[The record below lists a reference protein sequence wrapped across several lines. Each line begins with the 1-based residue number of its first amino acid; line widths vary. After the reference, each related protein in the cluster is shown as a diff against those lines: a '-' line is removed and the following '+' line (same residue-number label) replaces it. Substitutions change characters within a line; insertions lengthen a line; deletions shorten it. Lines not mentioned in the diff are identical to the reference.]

1 MSDATSPQYRPILHQ
16 PAGRGDPIRAR
27 GGGNA
32 KTQRP
37 SRSRQGERLTG
48 RFEALKRMLDEGLEV
63 TAALAG
69 GDPELVVV
77 FEVIDTTKDVIGAF
91 RKAGLEPLLDVEGMI
106 DDDDLGD
113 DFARLR
119 PADPESEPIKRFLHA
134 ALANRDAAYELVGL
148 WRRYV
153 AGRNMPTGFTNLT
166 QLFHLLHDV
175 RPWGPLDRIRATGL
189 RERVAE
195 QLTAPDALVPVQ
207 LELWFRSS
215 PEHRRAAEANVRAL
229 IEPDGNW
236 LGAAVHEEIGYH
248 GVAAEVP
255 FASLQALLDGGI
267 EAAAREIVLLQAPEL
282 LLVRPGGQ
290 HVGGSSDD
298 GIDGTPA
305 EPSTAQLGP
314 PLLGVLDGLPATN
327 HPRLAGRLDIVD
339 PDDIAG
345 DATYT
350 SDRRRHGTEVAGMA
364 IWGDLNRS
372 LAPATRRVAVRPIMR
387 PDPYV
392 DVRECVPIGQLPAD
406 LTIRAVRDLVGPAG
420 RAPGVR
426 IVNLAVADPY
436 GQFDT
441 LPSAWAR
448 AIDHLAFEHNLLFV
462 LAAGNHAGPL
472 PINAAE
478 LSAATGAN
486 RDELMA
492 EVLGEVSPMRRLL
505 APAESLNALT
515 VGALHADECGDVE
528 LGYRL
533 DPWGTEGFPSPVTSH
548 GRGIRRAIKPD
559 LAAPGGR
566 QLYLPSY
573 PATGDVTV
581 AGATALPPG
590 ILVPIPPDRQA
601 YERGTT
607 FSATEVAREAVR
619 IHDAIT
625 APDVAV
631 AEEHSV
637 VATKALLVH
646 GTAFPIGAQFGVETD
661 RLVGNGAWARDVAR
675 GCTASQATVLF
686 TGDLAAQTSVLL
698 ELPFPAPIAGS
709 RDIRSVGATMAWLS
723 PINWRHREYRQAKLT
738 LDGPSEMSARTRTL
752 SGPEYRLS
760 QRGTV
765 QHRRVETRSAF
776 AASKLTF
783 KIECLGQA
791 GGFEGTVPF
800 AVAVTIEIGAD
811 VGIDVYDLVR
821 TELLTRVRV

>member
-1 MSDATSPQYRPILHQ
+1 
-16 PAGRGDPIRAR
+16 
-27 GGGNA
+27 
-32 KTQRP
+32 
-37 SRSRQGERLTG
+37 
-48 RFEALKRMLDEGLEV
+48 MLDDGVGV
-63 TAALAG
+63 TTALAG

-77 FEVIDTTKDVIGAF
+77 FEVIDTTKDVVTAF
-91 RKAGLEPLLDVEGMI
+91 RNAGLEPLLDVEGVV
-106 DDDDLGD
+106 DDEDLGD

-119 PADPESEPIKRFLHA
+119 PADPYSEPIKRFLHA
-134 ALANRDAAYELVGL
+134 AFASRDAAYELVGL

-153 AGRNMPTGFTNLT
+153 AGRNMPPGFPNLT

-189 RERVAE
+189 RERLAE
-195 QLTAPDALVPVQ
+195 QLADPDALVPVQ
-207 LELWFRSS
+207 LELWFRTSA
-215 PEHRRAAEANVRAL
+215 ERRLVAETNVRAL

-248 GVAAEVP
+248 GIAAEVP

-267 EAAAREIVLLQAPEL
+267 EDAAREISLLRAPEL

-290 HVGGSSDD
+290 HVGGAVDEGTD
-298 GIDGTPA
+298 GSPGEPLA
-305 EPSTAQLGP
+305 EGLGP

-327 HPRLAGRLDIVD
+327 HPRLTGRLDLVD

-350 SDRRRHGTEVAGMA
+350 SDRRRHGTQVAGMA

-372 LAPATRRVAVRPIMR
+372 LPPATRRVAVRPIMR
-387 PDPYV
+387 PDPYIE
-392 DVRECVPIGQLPAD
+392 VRECVPIAELPAD
-406 LTIRAVRDLVGPAG
+406 LTIRAVRDLIGPSG
-420 RAPGVR
+420 SAPGVR
-426 IVNLAVADPY
+426 IIVLAVADPY
-436 GQFDT
+436 GHFDT

-448 AIDHLAFEHNLLFV
+448 AIDQLAFEHNLLFV

-472 PINAAE
+472 PLSAAE
-478 LSAATGAN
+478 LSAVSGPD
-486 RDELMA
+486 RDQLMA
-492 EVLGEVSPMRRLL
+492 DVLGEVSPTRRLL

-515 VGALHADECGDVE
+515 VGALHDDECGDVE

-533 DPWGTEGFPSPVTSH
+533 DPWGTKGHPSPVTSH

-559 LAAPGGR
+559 LAARGGR
-566 QLYLPSY
+566 QLYLPGY
-573 PATGDVTV
+573 PATADVTV
-581 AGATALPPG
+581 ASGTALPPG

-607 FSATEVAREAVR
+607 FSAAEVAREAVR

-625 APDVAV
+625 APDVGV
-631 AEEHSV
+631 DDEHSV

-646 GTAFPIGAQFGVETD
+646 GTTFPNSAQFGVETD
-661 RLVGNGAWARDVAR
+661 RLVGNGLWTRDVAA
-675 GCTASQATVLF
+675 GCIASQATVLY

-698 ELPFPAPIAGS
+698 ELPFPELIAGT

-765 QHRRVETRSAF
+765 QHRSVETRSAF

-783 KIECLGQA
+783 KVECLGQA

-800 AVAVTIEIGAD
+800 AVAVTLEIGAN